1 MSSDLFKQKHSVEE
15 HEIQQMIYGIT
26 HDMGAPLRSVIRFS
40 ELLQERLNER
50 LDDKEKYWLE
60 LIKTGGEKAQA
71 MVDSLLVYSR
81 LAKSDLTIKPIELA
95 DLMLS
100 IFDKEKSKCLVINPD
115 RKIENNACFS
125 DGNVSFLGVLKHWHL
140 FFSSVFE
147 NALLYQPKSDEN
159 NTIRVNFGYYLKG
172 TQLEIFVEDNGIG
185 VSAIQKNDLVRPFM
199 RGQSEQDYPGLG
211 MGLTYCQR
219 IARIHGGKMSF
230 EDSVLGGLKVIYR
243 VDISKGSFYD

>member
-1 MSSDLFKQKHSVEE
+1 MSSDLFKKKHSVEE
-15 HEIQQMIYGIT
+15 YEVQQIIYGIT

-40 ELLQERLNER
+40 ELLQVRLNER

-81 LAKSDLTIKPIELA
+81 LAKSDLTIKRIELA

-100 IFDKEKSKCLVINPD
+100 TFDKEKSKSLRCEPNK
-115 RKIENNACFS
+115 KIESNVCFL
-125 DGNVSFLGVLKHWHL
+125 GENVSFLGVLKHWHL
-140 FFSSVFE
+140 FFSNIFE
-147 NALLYQPKSDEN
+147 NALLYQPKNDKN
-159 NTIRVNFGYYLKG
+159 NTIKVSFGYHLKG
-172 TQLEIFVEDNGIG
+172 TQLEVFVEDNGIG
-185 VSAIQKNDLVRPFM
+185 VSEIQKNDLVRPFM

-219 IARIHGGKMSF
+219 IARINGGEISF
-230 EDSVLGGLKVIYR
+230 ENSALGGLKVTYL